1 MKKLIRQIRSLGS
14 LSKEDGV
21 HVSLILRKPEVPFK
35 TPTYFR
41 GGSDYS
47 FARQGGFISHLK
59 DETFVP
65 FRLVRKARQ
74 AFIVEIMF
82 LRENINK
89 GFDYWLSLLSRI
101 IKYAGKIHAGHIFP
115 VTP

>member
-1 MKKLIRQIRSLGS
+1 M
-14 LSKEDGV
+14 
-21 HVSLILRKPEVPFK
+21 HVSLIMRKPEVPFK
-35 TPTYFR
+35 TPTYFM

-47 FARQGGFISHLK
+47 FARQGRFISAMK
-59 DETFVP
+59 GESFVP
-65 FRLVRKARQ
+65 FRLVRKAGQ

-101 IKYAGKIHAGHIFP
+101 IKYAGKIHTRHIFP
-115 VTP
+115 LTP

>member
-1 MKKLIRQIRSLGS
+1 MQ
-14 LSKEDGV
+14 
-21 HVSLILRKPEVPFK
+21 VSLLMRKPEVPFK
-35 TPTYFR
+35 TPTYFI

-47 FARQGGFISHLK
+47 FARQGGFILPLK
-59 DETFVP
+59 GETFVP
-65 FRLVRKARQ
+65 FRLVRKAGQ

-101 IKYAGKIHAGHIFP
+101 IKYAGKIHARHIFP
-115 VTP
+115 LTP

>member
-1 MKKLIRQIRSLGS
+1 M
-14 LSKEDGV
+14 
-21 HVSLILRKPEVPFK
+21 HVSLIMRKPEVPFK
-35 TPTYFR
+35 TPTYFM

-47 FARQGGFISHLK
+47 FARQGGFISAMK
-59 DETFVP
+59 GGSFVP
-65 FRLVRKARQ
+65 FRLVRKTGQ

-101 IKYAGKIHAGHIFP
+101 IKYAGKIHTRHIFP
-115 VTP
+115 LTP

>member
-1 MKKLIRQIRSLGS
+1 M
-14 LSKEDGV
+14 
-21 HVSLILRKPEVPFK
+21 HVSLIMRKPEVPFK
-35 TPTYFR
+35 TPTYFM

-47 FARQGGFISHLK
+47 FARQGGLILPCP
-59 DETFVP
+59 DFVP
-65 FRLVRKARQ
+65 TKSGRLVRKAGQ

-101 IKYAGKIHAGHIFP
+101 IKYAGKIHAGYIFP
-115 VTP
+115 LTP

>member
-1 MKKLIRQIRSLGS
+1 M
-14 LSKEDGV
+14 
-21 HVSLILRKPEVPFK
+21 HVSSMMRKPEVLFK

-47 FARQGGFISHLK
+47 FARRGGFILLLK
-59 DETFVP
+59 GETFVP
-65 FRLVRKARQ
+65 FQLVRKAGQ

-101 IKYAGKIHAGHIFP
+101 TKYAGKIHTGHIFSL
-115 VTP
+115 TS

>member
-21 HVSLILRKPEVPFK
+21 HVSLIMRKPEVPFK
-35 TPTYFR
+35 TPTYFK

-47 FARQGGFISHLK
+47 FARQGGFILHLRG
-59 DETFVP
+59 ETFVP
-65 FRLVRKARQ
+65 FRFVIQ
-74 AFIVEIMF
+74 AGQAVIVENMF
-82 LRENINK
+82 LRENLNR

-101 IKYAGKIHAGHIFP
+101 IKYAGKIH
-115 VTP
+115 

>member
-1 MKKLIRQIRSLGS
+1 M
-14 LSKEDGV
+14 

-35 TPTYFR
+35 TPTYFK

-47 FARQGGFISHLK
+47 FARRGGFILPLK
-59 DETFVP
+59 GEAFVP
-65 FRLVRKARQ
+65 FRLVRKAGQ
-74 AFIVEIMF
+74 AVKVEIMF

-101 IKYAGKIHAGHIFP
+101 IKCAGKIHARHIFP
-115 VTP
+115 LTP